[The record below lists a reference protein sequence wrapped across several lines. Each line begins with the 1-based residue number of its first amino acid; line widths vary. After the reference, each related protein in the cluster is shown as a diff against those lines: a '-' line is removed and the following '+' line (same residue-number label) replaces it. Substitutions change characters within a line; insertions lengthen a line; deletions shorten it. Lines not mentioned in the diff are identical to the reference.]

1 MQTKM
6 GRVRVVERT
15 LLDVEAAGADGVL
28 GAGGTD
34 LGGGVDLMAWVDA
47 DGATKRVSAFG

>member
-34 LGGGVDLMAWVDA
+34 LGG
-47 DGATKRVSAFG
+47 S

>member
-34 LGGGVDLMAWVDA
+34 LGGG
-47 DGATKRVSAFG
+47 S